1 MDYLLLK
8 QVHMASAAISFSL
21 FLLRGLWMLQNSP
34 RLRALWVRILPH
46 LNDTLLLASA
56 IAMVVISRQYP
67 IEQHWLTAK
76 LVALLL
82 YIALGM
88 VALKRGR
95 TRTVRGL
102 AWLAALGVFVYIVA
116 VAVSRNPLPGM
127 HL

>member
-8 QVHMASAAISFSL
+8 QVHMATAAVSFSL
-21 FLLRGLWMLQNSP
+21 FLLRGFWMLQNSP
-34 RLRALWVRILPH
+34 RLRALWVRVVPH

-67 IEQHWLTAK
+67 VEQHWLTAK
-76 LVALLL
+76 VLALLL
-82 YIALGM
+82 YIGLGM

-95 TRTVRGL
+95 TRAVRVL
-102 AWLAALGVFVYIVA
+102 AWLAALAVFLYIVA

-127 HL
+127 HM

>member
-21 FLLRGLWMLQNSP
+21 FLLRGLWMLRNPS
-34 RLRALWVRILPH
+34 RLRALWVRVLPH
-46 LNDTLLLASA
+46 FNDTLLLATA

-95 TRTVRGL
+95 TRSVRVL
-102 AWLAALGVFVYIVA
+102 AWLAALGVFLYIVA
-116 VAVSRNPLPGM
+116 VAVTRNPWPGIG
-127 HL
+127 